1 MRLAIIGSTGSIGG
15 STLDVAAHLGDSVEI
30 VGLAAGKN
38 WEKLA
43 QQCQELPSIPAMLAM
58 AGEKSASKLEKALG
72 LKPGTVAV
80 GNNALVDMASS
91 SDVDVVVTA
100 MVGAEG
106 LSPTLA
112 AAEAGKRIALAN
124 KEPLVAAGHLVM
136 QAVAENNATLLP
148 VDSEHSAIFQL
159 VNNAGKDALSRLV
172 LCASGGPFRTW
183 SVEQLARV
191 SVQDA
196 LKHPTWDMGPKISVD
211 SATMMNKGLEVIEA
225 HWLFGVD
232 FDAIDVLL
240 QPQSLVHALVY
251 YEDGTL
257 LSHMGHPD
265 MRVPIQYALTWPQ
278 RSSRES
284 RPLSVEELS
293 GLVFEEPDHA
303 RFPSLALAYRAGRSG
318 GTCGA
323 VLNAANEVAVS
334 AFIAGQIAFNDIP
347 WLVEQALEAHVR
359 GDGQSVEEILDADNW
374 ARIFVKER
382 IA

>member
-1 MRLAIIGSTGSIGG
+1 LRLAIIGSTGSIGC
-15 STLDVAAHLGDSVEI
+15 STIEVAADLGDSVEI
-30 VGLAAGKN
+30 VALAAGVN

-43 QQCQELPSIPAMLAM
+43 GQCQELPAIPAMLAM
-58 AGEKSASKLEKALG
+58 AGEKSARKLEKALG
-72 LKPGTVAV
+72 LKSGTVAV
-80 GNNALVDMASS
+80 GNNALAEMASS

-106 LSPTLA
+106 LIPTLA
-112 AAEAGKRIALAN
+112 AARAGKRIALAN

-148 VDSEHSAIFQL
+148 VDSEHSAVFQL
-159 VNNAGKDALSRLV
+159 INSGGKDALSRLV

-183 SVEQLARV
+183 SAAQLAKV

-196 LKHPTWDMGPKISVD
+196 LKHPTWNMGPKITVD

-225 HWLFGVD
+225 HWLFDVD
-232 FDAIDVLL
+232 FPAIDVLV
-240 QPQSLVHALVY
+240 QPQSLVHAMVY
-251 YEDGTL
+251 YHDGTL

-265 MRVPIQYALTWPQ
+265 MRTPIQYALTWPKRVARQ
-278 RSSRES
+278 ARI
-284 RPLSVEELS
+284 LSVEELS
-293 GLVFEEPDHA
+293 ALVFEKPDRC
-303 RFPSLALAYRAGRSG
+303 RFPSIDLAYRAGRSG

-323 VLNAANEVAVS
+323 VLNASNEVAVS
-334 AFIAGQIAFNDIP
+334 AFIEGQIAFNDIP
-347 WLVEQALEAHVR
+347 RLVQQALEGHVR

-382 IA
+382 IV